1 MTPLVAS
8 GKPGKVGRALGK
20 LAALGPGRKDCW
32 TGCSLLK
39 EAGIRFPWLDE
50 KFSMGT
56 GLFVR
61 VSKGTGGGA
70 GELKVSE
77 VRSISVAGSPLGEDA
92 GDDVD
97 PGDEVRAGVGGGSR
111 ANVGTWVGRGR
122 VVPCEDGLRV
132 VEALGLDLL
141 VGSSESWSGGRVG

>member
-1 MTPLVAS
+1 M
-8 GKPGKVGRALGK
+8 K
-20 LAALGPGRKDCW
+20 
-32 TGCSLLK
+32 
-39 EAGIRFPWLDE
+39 FPWLDE

-111 ANVGTWVGRGR
+111 ANVGTCVGRGR

-141 VGSSESWSGGRVG
+141 VGSFESWSGGRVG

>member
-20 LAALGPGRKDCW
+20 LAALGPGRKDCC
-32 TGCSLLK
+32 TDCSLFK
-39 EAGIRFPWLDE
+39 EAGMRFPWLDE
-50 KFSMGT
+50 KFSMGA
-56 GLFVR
+56 GLFVG
-61 VSKGTGGGA
+61 VSKGTGGDA

-92 GDDVD
+92 GDVV
-97 PGDEVRAGVGGGSR
+97 DEVRAGVGGGSR

-141 VGSSESWSGGRVG
+141 VGSSESWRRGRVG

>member
-1 MTPLVAS
+1 M
-8 GKPGKVGRALGK
+8 
-20 LAALGPGRKDCW
+20 
-32 TGCSLLK
+32 
-39 EAGIRFPWLDE
+39 RFPWLDE

-56 GLFVR
+56 GLFVG
-61 VSKGTGGGA
+61 VSKGT

-77 VRSISVAGSPLGEDA
+77 VRSISVAGSPVGEVA
-92 GDDVD
+92 GDEVDPAGDEVD